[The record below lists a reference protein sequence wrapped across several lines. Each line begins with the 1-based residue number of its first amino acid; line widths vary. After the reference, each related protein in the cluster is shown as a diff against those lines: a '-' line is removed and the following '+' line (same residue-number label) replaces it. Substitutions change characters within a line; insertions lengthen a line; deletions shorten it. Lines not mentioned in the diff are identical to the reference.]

1 MTGERRPPLA
11 RWLLVW
17 LGVLGLALLLSLLV
31 MLEML
36 PDEAPAVRK
45 VQGWRFTGDSVSNV
59 VRGIT
64 TTAVV
69 AVIGLLL
76 AALHWLRG
84 ERRAAVILVALVIVL
99 PVAQASIKELVDRP
113 RPAEAGIEQRAAA
126 TSPSFPAGHVMSPT
140 VVYGWAIA
148 MALRDRPSH
157 GGSPA
162 WLRASVLAVAGL
174 LVGLLGVSGLVNLYL
189 GVHWPT
195 DVLGGY
201 LWGLVLLLPAL
212 GLHDALSRRQ

>member
-1 MTGERRPPLA
+1 MSEQRQSPLA
-11 RWLLVW
+11 WWLLVW

-31 MLEML
+31 ILEML
-36 PDEAPAVRK
+36 PDEAPAGRE
-45 VQGWRFTGDSVSNV
+45 VQGWGFPGDSASDV
-59 VRGIT
+59 VRAIT

-69 AVIGLLL
+69 AVIGLLI
-76 AALHWLRG
+76 AALHWLSG

-140 VVYGWAIA
+140 VVYGWAMA
-148 MALRDRPSH
+148 MALRHRPSLD
-157 GGSPA
+157 GSPA
-162 WLRASVLAVAGL
+162 RLRALVLAGL
-174 LVGLLGVSGLVNLYL
+174 LLGLLGVSGLVNVYL

-212 GLHDALSRRQ
+212 GLHDALSLRP